1 MDQPVAVAVS
11 DGSVA
16 VAATLAGRSG
26 TAVIGRLDDTG
37 LKKHIPIGTRD
48 ARRLSMAVDG
58 SPVTLRPGSG
68 RYRRGSYQVT
78 VVHGAVTYRFR
89 PKSPDV
95 SRLTRDGRRLGDFE
109 LTTAGTV
116 DITWHEEAAAEVSVT
131 DAAVG
136 TVLGAAS
143 GTGAQFFLLMLLDL
157 LGQVPDRRVPLSSR
171 RPGCSTGR
179 RWRRTRRPRPPCATC
194 S

>member
-1 MDQPVAVAVS
+1 M
-11 DGSVA
+11 
-16 VAATLAGRSG
+16 T
-26 TAVIGRLDDTG
+26 
-37 LKKHIPIGTRD
+37 
-48 ARRLSMAVDG
+48 VDG
-58 SPVTLRPGSG
+58 APVRLRPGSG

-109 LTTAGTV
+109 VTRAGTV
-116 DITWHEEAAAEVSVT
+116 DVTWHEEAAAEVNAT

-136 TVLGAAS
+136 TALAAAF

-157 LGQVPDRRVPLSSR
+157 LGHVPD
-171 RPGCSTGR
+171 
-179 RWRRTRRPRPPCATC
+179 
-194 S
+194 